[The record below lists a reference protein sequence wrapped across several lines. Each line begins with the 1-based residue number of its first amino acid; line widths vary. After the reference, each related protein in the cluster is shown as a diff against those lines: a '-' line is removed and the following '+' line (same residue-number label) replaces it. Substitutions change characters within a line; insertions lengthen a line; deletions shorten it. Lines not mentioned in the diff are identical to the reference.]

1 MIRRASSE
9 GELLKLPECGVEAQ
23 KIRALLRAYGTK
35 YDFCRFF
42 VSDFFII
49 CEMNGGFVVCEL
61 EELDNESF
69 EEHADF
75 FGFGGFSEIFCS
87 KELGERLQKRLKC
100 SVKTV
105 NLMRFSGEGAECA
118 KVEKTPPLDEV
129 YKILKTAF
137 DIEYESWYADMSHRI
152 RHNVAAA
159 RKLGDS
165 ALIIQHNLNG
175 EALLSQIA
183 TAPASRNRGSA
194 SKLISAVCAEL
205 LNSEVF
211 VLCEDDLTDFYR
223 RIGFEICGHNAI
235 LRAE

>member
-1 MIRRASSE
+1 MIRRVSSE
-9 GELLKLPECGVEAQ
+9 NELLKLPKRGVEAQ

-42 VSDFFII
+42 VSDYFIL
-49 CEMNGGFVVCEL
+49 CEMNGGFVVCEIS
-61 EELDNESF
+61 ENSDVDEL
-69 EEHADF
+69 ADF

-100 SVKTV
+100 TAKTV

-118 KVEKTPPLDEV
+118 EVEKTPPLDDV

-165 ALIIQHNLNG
+165 ALIIQHDLNG

-194 SKLISAVCAEL
+194 SKLISAVCAEY

-211 VLCEDDLTDFYR
+211 VLCEDVLTDFYC